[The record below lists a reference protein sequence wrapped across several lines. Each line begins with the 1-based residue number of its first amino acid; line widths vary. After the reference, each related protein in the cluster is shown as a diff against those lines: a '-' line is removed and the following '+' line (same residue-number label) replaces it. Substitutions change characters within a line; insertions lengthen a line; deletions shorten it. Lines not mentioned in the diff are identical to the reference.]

1 MPVGSTDPTE
11 RARRA
16 RLRSALEPWAGPDT
30 VRRHHSR
37 DRGFGGAL
45 PTLTVLFVDQVDST
59 MLLSDRGERGVSPQ
73 RDALF
78 RILRSA
84 VADHEGEV
92 VDHTGDGIMA
102 FFSGAREALD
112 AAAAMQ
118 AGAAQLDDVHL
129 RVGINSGEPAVD
141 GDGRY
146 FGMPLVI
153 AARLCAKAGRDEVL
167 ASLVVKLLTRDD
179 ALVDPVP
186 YELKGIAEPV
196 PAYRYEWRAG
206 STDTP
211 LALPVTADLPL
222 TGRDAELEQ
231 LQQAWEQACAREH
244 AAVFVV
250 GEPGAGKSRLV
261 AELLRSRP
269 DAAALIGRCE
279 DGGGPAFQPFAD
291 ALRSHLERFGP
302 VDLGSAPEE
311 LGRLV
316 PELRSEDRPMSSDPE
331 AERQALFDAVRSWL
345 AAAAAGRPLV
355 LLIDDLHWAGEPT
368 VRLLLDVMRARTPG
382 LLVLGT
388 YRGVDVVKA
397 PLGAHLAD
405 LLRLPGTSELHLD
418 GLDVDAVQ
426 SLAAAA
432 GAEIDAT
439 ELCER
444 TAGNA
449 LFVTELLRAPGG
461 STMPTTVSSLLSQR
475 IELLPPDTSKVLAV
489 GALAGPSFPP
499 ALVEEALTRELPA
512 AEVLDGLEAAEALGL
527 LQETAEGDY
536 RFTHALIRDAL
547 VDGISAARASRVH
560 ADLAVSGERLG
571 IPAADIA
578 HHHLSSRDRRHLADA
593 ARWSVE
599 AANQAFAAAAFE
611 DAVAVLERALA
622 AVGRDH
628 AASATLLCE
637 LGVLQRR
644 LRVYDAARPLLVE
657 AAELADR
664 NDDAE
669 TLASAA
675 LALTG
680 SYMGGD
686 VDAAAGA
693 PFLDAAERRLEPADS
708 PLRARVLAAQAVVSR
723 GDDEAAHQLVLEAE
737 AMAVRLGDRAT
748 LGYVTQGVWTTKL
761 RMLPYSAE
769 DALRYAP
776 VLRERCAASG
786 VTEVIVTAPIL
797 GIHECALRGDLTAL
811 AGVADESEARGR
823 RYNLN
828 SAQAN
833 AQLARGVIALVGGR
847 PDDAEARWGEAMG
860 LAGQD
865 AFTQGLALSQMV
877 WLRRHQGRLEE
888 LAPMFEPGALPRT
901 GDPFRD
907 VLLDAHAA
915 MALAELGR
923 DGADKRLLA
932 AIDQLPPSGGGW
944 AAVFVLSVAA
954 ATARSQQ
961 AADRLIPLLEPWRG
975 LQAYLVHAS
984 WFGPADGLLADLYRV
999 AGEPAR
1005 ALDLYDAAFVQVGDA
1020 DAPTWRARLHV
1031 GRWHA
1036 LTDLGRDVEAEQA
1049 RRHAGDEA
1057 SRAELPAVVSATE
1070 LRHS

>member
-1 MPVGSTDPTE
+1 
-11 RARRA
+11 
-16 RLRSALEPWAGPDT
+16 
-30 VRRHHSR
+30 
-37 DRGFGGAL
+37 
-45 PTLTVLFVDQVDST
+45 
-59 MLLSDRGERGVSPQ
+59 MLLSDQGERGISPQ

-78 RILRSA
+78 RILRTA

-92 VDHTGDGIMA
+92 IDHTGDGIMA
-102 FFSGAREALD
+102 FFRGAREALD

-118 AGAAQLDDVHL
+118 AGAGQLDDVHL

-167 ASLVVKLLTRDD
+167 ASLVVKLLTGDE

-196 PAYRYEWRAG
+196 EAYRYEWRAG
-206 STDTP
+206 TTDAP

-222 TGRDAELEQ
+222 TGRDSELEH
-231 LQQAWEQACAREH
+231 LVRAWEQACAHEH

-279 DGGGPAFQPFAD
+279 DGHGPAFQPFAD

-302 VDLGSAPEE
+302 VDLGSAPGE

-316 PELRSEDRPMSSDPE
+316 PELRSEDRPMSSDPD

-345 AAAAAGRPLV
+345 AAAAGVRPLV
-355 LLIDDLHWAGEPT
+355 LLIDDLHWAAEPT

-388 YRGVDVVKA
+388 YRGVDVANA

-405 LLRLPGTSELHLD
+405 LLRLPGTSELRLE
-418 GLDVDAVQ
+418 GLDVDAVR
-426 SLAAAA
+426 SLATAA
-432 GAEIDAT
+432 GADVDPE
-439 ELCER
+439 ELCHR

-449 LFVTELLRAPGG
+449 LFVNELLRNPGG

-475 IELLPPDTSKVLAV
+475 IELLPPETSKVLAV
-489 GALAGPSFPP
+489 GALAGPSFAP
-499 ALVEEALTRELPA
+499 ALVEEALARDLSA
-512 AEVLDGLEAAEALGL
+512 GDVLDSLEAAEALGL
-527 LQETAEGDY
+527 LQGTAEGEY

-547 VDGISAARASRVH
+547 VGGTSAARASRVH
-560 ADLAVSGERLG
+560 ADLAVAGERLG

-578 HHHLSSRDRRHLADA
+578 HHHISSRDRRNLADA
-593 ARWSVE
+593 ARWSIR

-611 DAVAVLERALA
+611 DAVDMLERALA

-628 AASATLLCE
+628 AASAPLLCE
-637 LGVLQRR
+637 LGVLKRR
-644 LRVYDAARPLLVE
+644 LRVYNDARPLLVE
-657 AAELADR
+657 AAELAER

-669 TLASAA
+669 TVASAA

-693 PFLDAAERRLEPADS
+693 PFLDAAERRLDPTDS
-708 PLRARVLAAQAVVSR
+708 PLRARVLAAQAIVLH
-723 GDDEAAHQLVLEAE
+723 GDDDAAHRLVLEAE

-761 RMLPYSAE
+761 RMLPRSA
-769 DALRYAP
+769 DDVLRYAT
-776 VLRERCAASG
+776 VLHERCAASG

-797 GIHECALRGDLTAL
+797 GIHECALRGDLTEL
-811 AGVADESEARGR
+811 ARVADESEARGR
-823 RYNLN
+823 RYKLN
-828 SAQAN
+828 SPQAN
-833 AQLARGVIALVGGR
+833 AQLARGVIALVSGR

-865 AFTQGLALSQMV
+865 GFTQGLALSQMV

-888 LAPMFEPGALPRT
+888 LAPMLEPSALPRT
-901 GDPFRD
+901 GDRFRD
-907 VLLDAHAA
+907 VVLDAHVA

-923 DGADKRLLA
+923 DDAEDHLLTV
-932 AIDQLPPSGGGW
+932 IDQLPPSGGSW
-944 AAVFVLSVAA
+944 ATIFVLSIA
-954 ATARSQQ
+954 ATT
-961 AADRLIPLLEPWRG
+961 AASRMAAERLVPLLEPWRG
-975 LQAYLVHAS
+975 LQAYLVHAA
-984 WFGPADGLLADLYRV
+984 WFGPADGLLADLYRLI
-999 AGEPAR
+999 GHPAR
-1005 ALDLYDAAFVQVGDA
+1005 ALDLYDAAFIQVGDA
-1020 DAPTWRARLHV
+1020 DAPTWRARLHL
-1031 GRWHA
+1031 GRWRA
-1036 LTDLGRDVEAEQA
+1036 LTDLGRDVEAEQSRQRA
-1049 RRHAGDEA
+1049 HDEA
-1057 SRAELPAVVSATE
+1057 LQAHLPSVVAGTA
-1070 LRHS
+1070 LR